1 MSPSRRLVL
10 FDPGLASGVGHHSDV
25 NSLLL
30 PPLLKRGWNLELW
43 ADAAAALD
51 PQLATSLPGLRP
63 LLSDGGYID
72 PRHWCDLPGS
82 LHQAR
87 LLHQQLAGAASGEPI
102 AVWLAHSL
110 LPFQLIALAQLLQRQ
125 APARVVIS
133 LMFAPGE
140 VFAGQ
145 PELDLGA
152 QRLAAQLNARS
163 ALAALAVA
171 VARGKHQLLLCAGS
185 HQLIAL
191 YTPLCQAAG
200 LAPPQLHPSLVS
212 GDWES
217 FDGASFDGASF
228 AAAAAPP
235 QVLLHWGDRKLDKG
249 RELALN
255 LLEHLLSDPALPPA
269 LARAQWC
276 FHASSHQPPTARE
289 AELLVRAGNDQRM
302 RVLEGPVPRPQML
315 QELARSDV
323 ALLPYC
329 PLAYAERSSGVLW
342 LYGSARLARQRPAR
356 VVGHPAGWLA
366 AEAQA
371 LEMTWQPLPPNP
383 SAEQVL
389 NRLAQA
395 LQAPG
400 GAAPPG
406 SYGQQ
411 VLGTSFA
418 RWLVQRLDADN
429 LS

>member
-25 NSLLL
+25 NGLLL

-87 LLHQQLAGAASGEPI
+87 LLHQQLANAASGEPV

-125 APARVVIS
+125 GPAKVVIS

-171 VARGKHQLLLCAGS
+171 VARGKHQLLLCACS

-212 GDWES
+212 GDRE
-217 FDGASFDGASF
+217 SFDGASF

-235 QVLLHWGDRKLDKG
+235 QVLLHWGDRKPDKG
-249 RELALN
+249 RELALS
-255 LLEHLLSDPALPPA
+255 LLEHLLSDPALPPD

-289 AELLVRAGNDQRM
+289 AELLVRASHDRRM

-389 NRLAQA
+389 DRLAQA
-395 LQAPG
+395 LQAPAP
-400 GAAPPG
+400 AAPQG

-411 VLGTSFA
+411 VLGNSFA
-418 RWLVQRLDADN
+418 SWLVQRLDADN

>member
-25 NSLLL
+25 NGLLL

-125 APARVVIS
+125 APAKVVIS

-140 VFAGQ
+140 VFSGQ

-152 QRLAAQLNARS
+152 QRLAAQLNTRS

-171 VARGKHQLLLCAGS
+171 VARGNHQLLLCAGS

-212 GDWES
+212 GDGE
-217 FDGASFDGASF
+217 SFDGASF

-235 QVLLHWGDRKLDKG
+235 RFCCIG
-249 RELALN
+249 AIAN
-255 LLEHLLSDPALPPA
+255 PT
-269 LARAQWC
+269 RAANW
-276 FHASSHQPPTARE
+276 
-289 AELLVRAGNDQRM
+289 
-302 RVLEGPVPRPQML
+302 
-315 QELARSDV
+315 
-323 ALLPYC
+323 
-329 PLAYAERSSGVLW
+329 
-342 LYGSARLARQRPAR
+342 
-356 VVGHPAGWLA
+356 
-366 AEAQA
+366 
-371 LEMTWQPLPPNP
+371 P
-383 SAEQVL
+383 SACWSTCSAIRRYRQPWHVP
-389 NRLAQA
+389 NGASTPVATNPPPRGKPNCWCGPATISA
-395 LQAPG
+395 CGCWRGPCPG
-400 GAAPPG
+400 PRCCR
-406 SYGQQ
+406 S
-411 VLGTSFA
+411 
-418 RWLVQRLDADN
+418 
-429 LS
+429 